1 MGVFFVVGTFYFYP
15 SISGGDFTI
24 GSWLYEAGSWCFAIS
39 ALQSLIPTI
48 KDGKI
53 IPILNSSLYLFAA
66 GGILAG
72 TLWFMPNVQAK
83 HPMDGLGQKLYTFA
97 TITLICALLWD
108 MSRLLLV
115 GAKPLL
121 AQVLAMLA
129 ALGGAMCFLIGA
141 ILMYPVYIVTETGY
155 DVVQINKGVSFFM
168 AASWFFVLHSI
179 CKTTAIYQYS
189 NMQPASEKEV
199 QEKELIENTPEQ
211 AVAEETA

>member
-1 MGVFFVVGTFYFYP
+1 MTFSQVFISSFPTIAMGVFFVVGTFYFYP

-83 HPMDGLGQKLYTFA
+83 HPMLGLGQKLYTFA

-129 ALGGAMCFLIGA
+129 ALGGG
-141 ILMYPVYIVTETGY
+141 
-155 DVVQINKGVSFFM
+155 
-168 AASWFFVLHSI
+168 
-179 CKTTAIYQYS
+179 
-189 NMQPASEKEV
+189 
-199 QEKELIENTPEQ
+199 
-211 AVAEETA
+211 